1 MILVNKH
8 ILGKNFIAVTIWPV
22 IFVKDADYM
31 QDEMLL
37 NHEKIH
43 LRQQLELLVVFF
55 YIFYAA
61 EFIFRWIKYKNAMT
75 AYRNISFEVEAYAHE
90 KDEDYLRSRK
100 AFSFLKYYR

>member
-22 IFVKDADYM
+22 IVVKNADYKN
-31 QDEMLL
+31 DEIVV

-55 YIFYAA
+55 YVLYAA
-61 EFIFRWIKYKNAMT
+61 EFIFRWIKYKNSMT
-75 AYRNISFEVEAYAHE
+75 AYRNISFEVEAYSNE
-90 KDEDYLRSRK
+90 KDKDYLKSRK
-100 AFSFLKYYR
+100 VFTFLKYYR

>member
-22 IFVKDADYM
+22 IVVKNAEYK

-61 EFIFRWIKYKNAMT
+61 EFIFRWIKYKSAMT
-75 AYRNISFEVEAYAHE
+75 AYRNISFEVEAYTQE

>member
-8 ILGKNFIAVTIWPV
+8 ILGKNFIAVAIWPV
-22 IFVKDADYM
+22 IFVKNATYK
-31 QDEMLL
+31 QDQLLL

-61 EFIFRWIKYKNAMT
+61 EFIFRWIKYKNAMR
-75 AYRNISFEVEAYAHE
+75 AYRNISFEVEAYSNE
-90 KDEDYLRSRK
+90 KDEDYLKSRK
-100 AFSFLKYYR
+100 ALAFLKYYR